1 MTPSPE
7 KRSKLVKKTAKRRLE
22 KQANDKDEE
31 AKAAK
36 RLANKE
42 KAMEEKARQED
53 NLSQSKELLEISD
66 EIATDML
73 YDFMKQIIS
82 RLDGIEK
89 KVDANQQN
97 LERIVRKIEKRK
109 DHSLPVQVFL
119 GKSDNTENNRPGS
132 PCLLKKS
139 CLDPTICSTPKANSK
154 TNESPASSCSELDT
168 GNYSFDGDDV
178 NVTESSSPNA
188 EHTAEILPE
197 EISNGSSPEEINDLV
212 IIGDPK
218 YNIKTDRECFENI
231 VKHSSSASALALNL
245 LDNLVPKE
253 VQRISNIKGVLGK
266 APLDPRILAAIKGQ
280 LKRQYKWSDEETV
293 KNWSGKAG
301 IQQKIADKCRNLNKS
316 FSKKK

>member
-1 MTPSPE
+1 MSPSPE
-7 KRSKLVKKTAKRRLE
+7 KRTRLVKKTAKRRLE

-53 NLSQSKELLEISD
+53 NLSQSKEFLEISD
-66 EIATDML
+66 EATDML

-119 GKSDNTENNRPGS
+119 GKSDNKENNRPGS

-139 CLDPTICSTPKANSK
+139 CLDPTLCSTPKANSK
-154 TNESPASSCSELDT
+154 TNESPASSCSKVDT
-168 GNYSFDGDDV
+168 GNCSLDSDDV
-178 NVTESSSPNA
+178 NVIESSSPND
-188 EHTAEILPE
+188 EHIAEILPE
-197 EISNGSSPEEINDLV
+197 GISNGSSLEEVNDLV

-231 VKHSSSASALALNL
+231 IKHSSSASALALNL

-266 APLDPRILAAIKGQ
+266 APLDPGILAAIKGQ
-280 LKRQYKWSDEETV
+280 LKRQYKWSDEETD

-316 FSKKK
+316 FGKKK